1 MTEFGNPLVAA
12 EVARCIAE
20 AREPTADEVARVAA
34 RIRREAAPLFVWG
47 VVPADAEADAYTR
60 AASAALRGSA
70 EHPSPRRAR

>member
-34 RIRREAAPLFVWG
+34 RIRREAAPLFAWG
-47 VVPADAEADAYTR
+47 GPADTEADAYTR